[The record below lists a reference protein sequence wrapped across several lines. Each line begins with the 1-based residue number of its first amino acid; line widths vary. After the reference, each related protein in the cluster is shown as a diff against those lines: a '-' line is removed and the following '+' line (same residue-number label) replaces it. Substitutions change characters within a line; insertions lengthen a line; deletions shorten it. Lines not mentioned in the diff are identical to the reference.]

1 MTMMDIYFSFNV
13 RFCYTSYTLQNKF
26 IHFAYKVSEHELS
39 LSSAPT
45 RLLVAPPPPL
55 NAEAAEAAE
64 HPGPTIQQN
73 IRMHLIISE
82 LCTWILNFL

>member
-39 LSSAPT
+39 FSSAPRVT
-45 RLLVAPPPPL
+45 NWCSR
-55 NAEAAEAAE
+55 
-64 HPGPTIQQN
+64 GTIVK
-73 IRMHLIISE
+73 ITGTIVKITVHYRKYVLRS
-82 LCTWILNFL
+82 